1 MTGKTPTNVIP
12 FPRVDPQR
20 DVQTTPRPRSAPRSG
35 RVPQIPRR
43 SWQTSPSGATARLT
57 HQREDLAD
65 SAEAFLEMFSP
76 VGSSLPA
83 PHLRAV
89 P

>member
-1 MTGKTPTNVIP
+1 MTGKTPTNIIP

-35 RVPQIPRR
+35 RVPPIQRR
-43 SWQTSPSGATARLT
+43 SWRTSSSSAPARLT
-57 HQREDLAD
+57 TQAHALAE
-65 SAEAFLEMFSP
+65 SAETFLEMFDP
-76 VGSSLPA
+76 MGSSRPA
-83 PHLRAV
+83 PRLRLV